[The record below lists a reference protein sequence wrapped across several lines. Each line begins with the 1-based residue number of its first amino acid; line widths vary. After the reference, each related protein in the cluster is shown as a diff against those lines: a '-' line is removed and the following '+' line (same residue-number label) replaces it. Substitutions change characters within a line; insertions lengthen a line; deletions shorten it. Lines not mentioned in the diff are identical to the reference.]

1 MRPKTKQRNW
11 ICLIRNRRL
20 RQQHSSST
28 HSSSAVHR
36 PQLENRCMVLLCKK
50 HVANPLPFWRM
61 RLWVRCLQVL
71 PLMLC
76 MEPAIM
82 RISQGNGCSKRKRN
96 SYSRVR
102 MIKLL
107 LQAPVGYTRMIDR
120 RSKKLLDPKESGPS
134 KIRVA
139 YSVTPILFP
148 NSTRK
153 ILCLKTSPLKEVQ
166 TSRRSSSRGQKIRI
180 LLSEWTLC
188 RM

>member
-11 ICLIRNRRL
+11 ICLIRNR
-20 RQQHSSST
+20 QHRPQRFSRT
-28 HSSSAVHR
+28 HWSSAVHH
-36 PQLENRCMVLLCKK
+36 PQLENRRMVLLCRRN
-50 HVANPLPFWRM
+50 VANPRPFWRM

-71 PLMLC
+71 LLMLC

-82 RISQGNGCSKRKRN
+82 RISQGSGCPKRKTN
-96 SYSRVR
+96 SYSRIW

-107 LQAPVGYTRMIDR
+107 LLTLAGYMRMIDP
-120 RSKKLLDPKESGPS
+120 RSKKLLDPKESSPS
-134 KIRVA
+134 KIQVT
-139 YSVTPILFP
+139 YSASPIPFH
-148 NSTRK
+148 NSTMK
-153 ILCLKTSPLKEVQ
+153 ILCLKTSPLIEVQ